1 MDILASFMGNDD
13 TMCLGCLL
21 YRFNN
26 KRAGGELIVGPE
38 TAAAYET
45 GNGSVVLRATGHIEY
60 EGSGSSGK
68 KRGSST
74 KGKRGTATA
83 SAAGEAAEGAAAA
96 AAGGKAL
103 VVFTEMPYQ
112 VCKVSNRACMCY
124 TA

>member
-1 MDILASFMGNDD
+1 
-13 TMCLGCLL
+13 
-21 YRFNN
+21 
-26 KRAGGELIVGPE
+26 VGPE

-68 KRGSST
+68 KRGST
-74 KGKRGTATA
+74 TMGKKGAA
-83 SAAGEAAEGAAAA
+83 AAAGDAAEGAAAAAA

-112 VCKVSNRACMCY
+112 VCKVG
-124 TA
+124 T